1 MSSASSDQSDAAS
14 SDAASAEADLS
25 VPGGRP
31 GADRPIRVVVADDQT
46 AIREA
51 LATLLGLFD
60 DIDVVA
66 TAADGTAAVDAAA
79 RTAPDVVLMDLRMPG
94 TDGVEATRMIGERHP
109 EVAVVVLSTFADEE
123 SVLAALG
130 AGARGYLTKDSG
142 RDDIA
147 RAIRAAAA
155 GQAVLDRTVQARLIA
170 AVTAPPSPTA
180 APPSPTAAPSVP
192 AATPPPAPTPA
203 PAMPAKAAGGVGA
216 TGAGPR
222 ELTPREREV
231 LILIGEGLSNRAIA
245 RELFVSEATVK
256 THINNL
262 FAKAGLRDRAEAVR
276 YAFAYGLVRP
286 S

>member
-1 MSSASSDQSDAAS
+1 MSTVSPDQPETSPSGAA
-14 SDAASAEADLS
+14 
-25 VPGGRP
+25 
-31 GADRPIRVVVADDQT
+31 RPIRVVVADDQT

-51 LATLLGLFD
+51 LATLLGLFE

-66 TAADGTAAVDAAA
+66 TAADGAAAVDAAA

-123 SVLAALG
+123 TVLAALG
-130 AGARGYLTKDSG
+130 AGARGYVTKDSG

-170 AVTAPPSPTA
+170 AVTAPPSPV
-180 APPSPTAAPSVP
+180 APPVPTAPS
-192 AATPPPAPTPA
+192 AAVASQA
-203 PAMPAKAAGGVGA
+203 PAMPARAAGVVGA
-216 TGAGPR
+216 TGAGPQ

-231 LILIGEGLSNRAIA
+231 LVLIGEGLSNRAIA

-262 FAKAGLRDRAEAVR
+262 FAKAGLRDRSEAVR
-276 YAFAYGLVRP
+276 YAFTHGLVRP